1 MKLLRAE
8 GVDRSGL
15 QTRVAHIYF
24 DISVGVR
31 KEIINW
37 LFFAAVL
44 AIKSWC
50 FWRQIL
56 AGCRR
61 ISHRTLKQFE
71 PAAKIKS
78 LSVRLTSQTNLLRS
92 RVISSWKCVSVRL
105 FTFFPWN
112 LPLNSCSILS
122 PPIDQRLVSASH
134 IDWPLTEFNLLL
146 KLPFFPF
153 GDRNIA

>member
-1 MKLLRAE
+1 M
-8 GVDRSGL
+8 DRRGL

-78 LSVRLTSQTNLLRS
+78 LSVRLTSQTNLLRLFLLG
-92 RVISSWKCVSVRL
+92 SV
-105 FTFFPWN
+105 FQFGF
-112 LPLNSCSILS
+112 
-122 PPIDQRLVSASH
+122 
-134 IDWPLTEFNLLL
+134 
-146 KLPFFPF
+146 LPFFHEIYRWIRVQFYPHRSIKDWF
-153 GDRNIA
+153 QLRTSTGRWLSLICFRSCLFFHSVTEISLNILCNSCF